1 MLRRGAKKT
10 HERKFVTVDR
20 AAPHKGRAEDSASL
34 GPAQSRGGPIDGV
47 DPASRGLGVLQRR
60 QEDKR
65 LSGRR
70 VPLRLDANPER
81 RQAQER
87 DETTKSRKV
96 LTLPRLSNTSVMASW
111 RSMTIPASN
120 CPNAVN
126 KGLRK
131 RH

>member
-70 VPLRLDANPER
+70 VLFGLSANPER
-81 RQAQER
+81 RQAHER
-87 DETTKSRKV
+87 REMAEPAHGLAFAQGSEHLRHGQSAIDDDPGKQSRA
-96 LTLPRLSNTSVMASW
+96 R
-111 RSMTIPASN
+111 
-120 CPNAVN
+120 
-126 KGLRK
+126 
-131 RH
+131 